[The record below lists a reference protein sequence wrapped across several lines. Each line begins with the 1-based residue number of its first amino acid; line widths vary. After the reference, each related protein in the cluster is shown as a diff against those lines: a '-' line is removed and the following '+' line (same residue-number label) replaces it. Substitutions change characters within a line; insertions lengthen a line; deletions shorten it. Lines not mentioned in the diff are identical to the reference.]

1 MEAFTDIDELLTL
14 QGAEEKFARRVLDSD
29 LGIIKKA
36 AIVIDKGVIKW
47 IGSTNKIPRVFKK
60 LKRQSLKGM
69 TVLPAFV
76 EPHTHLVFA
85 GDRKNEFEMRVRG
98 MSYQQ
103 IAERGGGIRSTV
115 QATRRASDKLLLN
128 LAQERVD
135 NFVRQGVTTIE
146 SKSGYGL
153 DLKSEIKIL
162 SVSKKLKNARIVT
175 TYLGPHAVPV
185 EHKNS
190 SEYMDEVIHKHLP
203 QVAKLK
209 LASRGDIF
217 VEKGYFSIADAESF
231 IRAIKNLGW
240 DLAIHA
246 DQLSDAG
253 AVELGVRVGARSV
266 DHVLQTRDEDLK
278 SLASSET
285 TAVLLPAADLYL
297 NTSYPQ
303 ARKILDG
310 GGRVALSTDFN
321 PGSSPTQDISLVGVL
336 ARLEMK
342 MTLPEVIVAYT
353 LGGAYALGLQDR
365 IGSLSVG
372 KSADFIAIGSSYRDL
387 FYQTGLNSIR
397 HVWRDGK
404 KLKIT

>member
-14 QGAEEKFARRVLDSD
+14 EGAEKKSARRILDVD

-36 AIVIDKGVIKW
+36 AIIVDKGIIKW
-47 IGSTNKIPRVFKK
+47 IGPTNKIPKTFKK

-115 QATRRASDKLLLN
+115 QATRAATNNVLLK

-135 NFVRQGVTTIE
+135 RFVRQGVTTIE

-153 DLKSEIKIL
+153 DLKTEIKIL
-162 SVSKKLKNARIVT
+162 SVSKKLKNARIVA

-190 SEYMDEVIHKHLP
+190 AEYMNEVIHKHLP
-203 QVAKLK
+203 QVVKLK

-217 VEKGYFSIADAESF
+217 VEKGYFSISEAETY

-240 DLAIHA
+240 DLTIHA
-246 DQLSDAG
+246 DQLSDTG
-253 AVELGVRVGARSV
+253 AVELGVRMGARSV

-278 SLASSET
+278 SLATSET

-297 NTSYPQ
+297 NMSYPQ
-303 ARKILDG
+303 ARKILDS

-321 PGSSPTQDISLVGVL
+321 PGSSPTQDISLVGIL

-342 MTLPEVIVAYT
+342 MTLSEVIVAYT
-353 LGGAYALGLQDR
+353 LGGAHALGLQDR

-372 KSADFIAIGSSYRDL
+372 KSADFIAIHHSWRDL
-387 FYQTGLNSIR
+387 FYQTGLNSICA
-397 HVWRDGK
+397 VWRSGK